1 MKLNRVQI
9 FLLYIFCFLFFQCGK
24 FETQRPA
31 SSNDID
37 FAAIDRYFVDPP
49 NQYRIVQYQMNK
61 NLDDKHLQVLKSYG
75 IGGVQH
81 SVAWDINYLENE
93 AAWDTFAVNVDQ
105 ARKAGFRAWIHDEKG
120 YPSGAAGGLV
130 VREHPEYENQGLAR
144 VTRQG
149 KGEDKVKVELPDSIE
164 FIRATIYPVVDGEVD
179 LNKGRELPVGKEIVE
194 TIGLA
199 GDWQLS
205 VFGTLVL
212 DKNTQ
217 AQSTTK
223 QFKQTG
229 HYPNLLNR
237 DASLQFI
244 KWTHQGYANHLQD
257 IGQQV
262 DVFYTGEP
270 NLMTTYWQYNGS
282 KAEYAYVPWEKSVS
296 DQFRKQHGY
305 DLMLHLDAL
314 FAGNSPEA
322 KMVRLDFY
330 QTIAEMFALNYAKP
344 ITDWCENHGVQ
355 SLGHLLLEE
364 YMACHVIYYGDMIK
378 ALRQFH
384 IPACDIPIARNDTM
398 KWEFWMAK
406 FISSAAYLDDKR
418 SMVTALL
425 DPIIGGF
432 GMRDLSPDIRNLRK
446 TITMNFLCGI
456 NQISTYIPFKDYT
469 ADEYRS
475 LNEYIGRMAVMLR
488 GAKNEACI
496 AMYYP
501 IETFQANYIV
511 SPFPWNIM
519 IRNYEHWQ
527 GTVDRMAAGMLRN
540 GMDFNYLTADAILNA
555 AIKDG
560 YIRAGTFRYRAIVM
574 PRVEVI
580 PLQVLKKLKACSE
593 AGVGVYWVD
602 ALPALGTDQAEH
614 EKVIK
619 IASSLARNDEP
630 LEELKKI
637 KDEDFNIDFE
647 SDDDKL
653 SVGKYSRENRR
664 LYFLVNDSAKEINI
678 AANSETGTTVK
689 IYDPESGHIAEEKLP
704 LKLKLGAYSSV
715 FIVD

>member
-1 MKLNRVQI
+1 MHNNTYKI
-9 FLLYIFCFLFFQCGK
+9 FVLIVTTSLFYKCSLDEK
-24 FETQRPA
+24 TSPTLPY
-31 SSNDID
+31 DLD
-37 FAAIDRYFVDPP
+37 FATIDKYFAHPP
-49 NQYRIVQYQMNK
+49 SQYRIVQYQMNK
-61 NLDDKHLQVLKSYG
+61 NLDEKHLDVLKSYG

-81 SVAWDINYLENE
+81 SVAWDNKYLENE
-93 AAWDTFAVNVDQ
+93 AAWDTLAANVDK
-105 ARKAGFRAWIHDEKG
+105 ANKAGLRVWIHDEKG

-130 VREHPEYENQGLAR
+130 VREHPENENIGLVR
-144 VTRQG
+144 ITRQG
-149 KGEDKVKVELPDSIE
+149 KGEGKVIIEQPDSIQ
-164 FIRATIYPVVDGEVD
+164 FIRAMLYPFINGEVD
-179 LNKGRELPVGKEIVE
+179 LHKAREIAVAGRAVE

-205 VFGTLVL
+205 VFGTLIL
-212 DKNTQ
+212 NKNTQ

-229 HYPNLLNR
+229 HYPNLLNQ
-237 DASLQFI
+237 DAPREFI
-244 KWTHQGYANHLQD
+244 KWTHQGYANHLPD
-257 IGQQV
+257 IGRQV

-270 NLMTTYWQYNGS
+270 NLMTTYWQYDGT
-282 KAEYAYVPWEKSVS
+282 KAKYAYVPWEKQVP
-296 DQFRKQHGY
+296 DQFKRQHGY
-305 DLMLHLDAL
+305 DLLPCLEAL
-314 FAGNSPEA
+314 FAGNTPEA
-322 KMVRLDFY
+322 KMVRLAFY
-330 QTIAEMFALNYAKP
+330 QTIAEMFAVNYAKA
-344 ITDWCENHGVQ
+344 ITEWCENHGVQ

-364 YMACHVIYYGDMIK
+364 YLACHVIYYGDMIK

-432 GMRDLSPDIRNLRK
+432 GMRDLSPEIKNLRK

-469 ADEYRS
+469 SDEYQS

-488 GAKNEACI
+488 GAKNEARI

-501 IETFQANYIV
+501 IETFQANYVV
-511 SPFPWNIM
+511 SPYPWNIM
-519 IRNYEHWQ
+519 IRNYEYWQ
-527 GTVDRMAAGMLRN
+527 GTLDRMASGMLRN
-540 GMDFNYLTADAILNA
+540 GMDFNYLTADAINNA
-555 AIKDG
+555 TIEDG
-560 YIRAGTFRYRAIVM
+560 LIQAGLFRYRAIVM

-580 PLQVLKKLKACSE
+580 PLQVLRKLKACSE
-593 AGVGVYWVD
+593 AGVSIFWVD

-614 EKVIK
+614 EKVK
-619 IASSLARNDEP
+619 NIASLLTRNDAP
-630 LEELKKI
+630 LEQLKKI

-653 SVGKYSRENRR
+653 CVGRYSRENRR
-664 LYFLVNDSAKEINI
+664 LYFVVNDSAKEINVSVS
-678 AANSETGTTVK
+678 AATGIRVK
-689 IYDPESGHIAEEKLP
+689 IYDPDSGRIADGKLP
-704 LKLKLGAYSSV
+704 LQLKIGAYSSL
-715 FIVD
+715 FLVD